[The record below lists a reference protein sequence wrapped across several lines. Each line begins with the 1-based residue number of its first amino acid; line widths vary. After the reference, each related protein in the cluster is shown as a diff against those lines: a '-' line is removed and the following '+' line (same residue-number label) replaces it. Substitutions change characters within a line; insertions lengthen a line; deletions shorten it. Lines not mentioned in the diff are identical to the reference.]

1 METKDL
7 INSIYA
13 LFKLELE
20 NEIKVNDN
28 EIIICLNN
36 NETTKIKITKII

>member
-13 LFKLELE
+13 LFKLELK

-36 NETTKIKITKII
+36 NETKKIKITKIS

>member
-28 EIIICLNN
+28 EIIISLDN